1 VQWYNWSLGFSYTD
15 GTAKGT
21 SSLPHL
27 DTRARMVS
35 AGYRINR
42 NLDIAAGWQRMD
54 HTRSSGTFYNG
65 AQTIAM
71 DAGFLQLQFHL

>member
-1 VQWYNWSLGFSYTD
+1 
-15 GTAKGT
+15 
-21 SSLPHL
+21 
-27 DTRARMVS
+27 MVS